1 MVALV
6 EEPKAQG
13 LIRALGLWDVT
24 AITAGT
30 IPRSAIFVAAA
41 FVPRAVPHPTLALL
55 LWVAGGLPGAA
66 LFIGKK
72 QLRRRVHRTVA
83 QFKTPIREFIA
94 TYDTTPKP
102 FTWTKTADEILAT
115 IARFPQRTLDSDR
128 ATYSANQCGQ
138 DTRVLRTIPQNGLR
152 PV

>member
-1 MVALV
+1 MVA
-6 EEPKAQG
+6 EPQSPG

-24 AITAGT
+24 AITAVT
-30 IPRSAIFVAAA
+30 ILRSAIFVAAA

-55 LWVAGGLPGAA
+55 LWVAGRLQGAA

-72 QLRRRVHRTVA
+72 QLRRGVHRTVG
-83 QFKTPIREFIA
+83 QLKTATREFIA
-94 TYDTTPKP
+94 TYDATPEP

-138 DTRVLRTIPQNGLR
+138 DTGVLRTIPQNGLR

>member
-1 MVALV
+1 LQNRN
-6 EEPKAQG
+6 PR

-30 IPRSAIFVAAA
+30 ILRSHLCGGRVCAT
-41 FVPRAVPHPTLALL
+41 RGPHPTLALL
-55 LWVAGGLPGAA
+55 LWVAGRLQGAA
-66 LFIGKK
+66 LFIGKT
-72 QLRRRVHRTVA
+72 QLRRGVHRTVG
-83 QFKTPIREFIA
+83 QLKTAIREFIA
-94 TYDTTPKP
+94 TYDATPEP

-138 DTRVLRTIPQNGLR
+138 DTGVLRTIPQNGLR